1 MSYPPWYTVRM
12 TIKNMKKETYKATY
26 HNNYPLVNGR
36 QVIDKDEQSLV
47 TLMRPAQDGDA
58 RDFKITY
65 KIKGWHSFD
74 DYGAEMETVTLQ
86 NVMPF
91 CNEVEAY
98 SYDGGETFTF
108 DCE

>member
-1 MSYPPWYTVRM
+1 MNDTQ
-12 TIKNMKKETYKATY
+12 TTYQASY

-47 TLMRPAQDGDA
+47 TLTRPAQDGDA

-65 KIKGWHSFD
+65 KIKEWHSFD
-74 DYGAEMETVTLQ
+74 DYGTEMETVTLQ

-98 SYDGGETFTF
+98 SFDGGETFTF